1 MCYDQQIERKLDS
14 TAHHAQYTPQG
25 VHFFL
30 ALIHVYRFLNNV
42 MLAISTTLGAQHAS
56 FIALANKT
64 AALDASL
71 QKVKAIYTQ
80 LWRAKTGSMR
90 DPFNQLDRGA
100 GGEFGLEGLSG

>member
-1 MCYDQQIERKLDS
+1 MLRSANRKEAGFDS
-14 TAHHAQYTPQG
+14 SPCAVYTPRCA
-25 VHFFL
+25 FFL
-30 ALIHVYRFLNNV
+30 ALIHVYRVLNNV
-42 MLAISTTLGAQHAS
+42 MLAISTTLEAQHAS

-90 DPFNQLDRGA
+90 DPFNELDRGA